1 MSVYEIF
8 IPQGRCLYRIG
19 SFLRR
24 KSPGCCRI
32 AAAPDEGKSGGS
44 DTDHGG
50 RETGL

>member
-24 KSPGCCRI
+24 ERCCRI

-44 DTDHGG
+44 DTDHSV
-50 RETGL
+50 REPGL